1 MYRILLLLF
10 ITKIGFS
17 QVNINGTIFD
27 GQTNETLIGANI
39 IVKGENNG
47 TSTNYQGEF
56 LISSN
61 KNFPID
67 LIISYIGYEEK
78 IIKLEKKIDL
88 KIKLF
93 PNTKK
98 LKEVKIVDNR
108 ITKKQKEAALTVEA
122 LDIIAIKST
131 PSANFYDALGSLK
144 GVDISLIF
152 PFKIWEVISS
162 FL

>member
-17 QVNINGTIFD
+17 QVNINGTIYD

-56 LISSN
+56 SISYN
-61 KNFPID
+61 KNFPIE
-67 LIISYIGYEEK
+67 LIISYLGYEEK
-78 IIKLEKKIDL
+78 IIKVEKKIDL

-108 ITKKQKEAALTVEA
+108 I
-122 LDIIAIKST
+122 
-131 PSANFYDALGSLK
+131 F
-144 GVDISLIF
+144 
-152 PFKIWEVISS
+152 
-162 FL
+162 